1 MAKTILIT
9 GATDGIGL
17 VTAMKLAKLGHDLI
31 IHGRNSEKL
40 ADAKKRIDAAG
51 SGKVTPLMADFSS
64 LTQVSAMA
72 DEIVK
77 SGIEIDVLI
86 NNAGVFKTATPL
98 TAQGMDVRFIVN
110 TIAPYL
116 LTRKLLSVF
125 NAQARVLN
133 LSSAAQASIDF
144 EALQGQKQIDD
155 MAAYAQSKTAITMW
169 TKTLSDQLEELVL
182 VAINPGSLLASKMV
196 KQGFGVSGKD
206 LTIGADILVEMA
218 LSDTVTA
225 HSGDYFDNDAGSF
238 STPHSDVLDDE
249 LCSELIEVMDKVMQ
263 KFINH

>member
-40 ADAKKRIDAAG
+40 ADANKQIDAVG
-51 SGKVTPLMADFSS
+51 SGKVTSLMADFSS

-72 DEIVK
+72 DEVINRGYK
-77 SGIEIDVLI
+77 IDVLI

-98 TAQGMDVRFIVN
+98 TAQGMDVRFTVN

-144 EALQGQKQIDD
+144 DALQGQKQLDD

-169 TKTLSDQLEELVL
+169 TKTLSRQLQDLVL
-182 VAINPGSLLASKMV
+182 LAINPGSLLASKMV
-196 KQGFGVSGKD
+196 KQGFGVAGKD
-206 LTIGADILVEMA
+206 LAIGADILVEMV
-218 LSDTVTA
+218 LSDTATA
-225 HSGDYFDNDAGSF
+225 HSGDYFDNDAGRF
-238 STPHSDVLDDE
+238 SSPHSDVLDDE
-249 LCSELIEVMDKVMQ
+249 LCSELIAVIDKVIT
-263 KFINH
+263 KI

>member
-40 ADAKKRIDAAG
+40 ADANKQIDAVG
-51 SGKVTPLMADFSS
+51 SGKVISLMADFSS

-72 DEIVK
+72 DEVINRGYK
-77 SGIEIDVLI
+77 IDVLI
-86 NNAGVFKTATPL
+86 NNAGVFRTATPL
-98 TAQGMDVRFIVN
+98 TAQGMDVRFTVN

-144 EALQGQKQIDD
+144 DALQGQKQLDD

-169 TKTLSDQLEELVL
+169 TKTLSRQLQDLVL
-182 VAINPGSLLASKMV
+182 LAINPGSLLASKMV
-196 KQGFGVSGKD
+196 KQGFGVAGKN
-206 LTIGADILVEMA
+206 LAIGADILVEMA
-218 LSDTVTA
+218 LSDTATA
-225 HSGDYFDNDAGSF
+225 YSGDYFDNDAGRF
-238 STPHSDVLDDE
+238 SSPHSDVLDDE
-249 LCSELIEVMDKVMQ
+249 LCSELIAVMDKEIT
-263 KFINH
+263 KI